1 MDLVSRAKINL
12 SLKILGRLE
21 NGYHSIE
28 TIMQSIR
35 LEDKIE
41 IEEIEN
47 DEIRITS
54 NSKDVPCDES
64 NLAYS
69 AAKAIKDRFG
79 IQKGVGIH
87 IEKNIPVAAGL
98 AGGSSNAAAVI
109 VGLNEMWKLNL
120 SEETLVEIGLGL
132 GADVPFCIF
141 GGCYFSEGIGEK
153 LSVSKGLME
162 DKQILICKPD
172 TFISTK
178 KTYEYYDDNH
188 FVKGEIDSKKCLKAV
203 SDGNIHELKKYSGND
218 LDGYS
223 REVCPEIDD
232 IIKSMD
238 EHSSLFSMVSGSGPT
253 VFGIFDDDK
262 KLRLCYNL
270 LREKYSQTYIC
281 EASGKG
287 VEIIGK

>member
-12 SLKILGRLE
+12 SLKILGRLQ
-21 NGYHSIE
+21 NGYHRIE
-28 TIMQSIR
+28 TIMQSIS
-35 LEDKIE
+35 LEDKISIDE
-41 IEEIEN
+41 IEK
-47 DEIRITS
+47 DEIHITS

-69 AAKAIKDRFG
+69 AAKALKDKFDIKKG
-79 IQKGVGIH
+79 IRIH

-109 VGLNEMWKLNL
+109 VALNDMWKLNM
-120 SEETLVEIGLGL
+120 SDESLVEVGLSL

-141 GGCYFSEGIGEK
+141 GGCFFSEGVGEK
-153 LSVSKGLME
+153 LSVSKGLGK
-162 DKQILICKPD
+162 DKHILICKPD
-172 TFISTK
+172 AFISTQ
-178 KTYEYYDDNH
+178 KTYDYYDNNDFLN
-188 FVKGEIDSKKCLKAV
+188 GEIDSNKCLEAISNGDLK
-203 SDGNIHELKKYSGND
+203 ELKKYSGND

-232 IIKSMD
+232 IINKMN

-253 VFGIFDDDK
+253 VFGIFEDGK

-270 LREKYSQTYIC
+270 LREEYSETYIC
-281 EASGKG
+281 DASGKG
-287 VEIIGK
+287 VEIIGE